1 MRNKIQFIMVITIF
15 ALSLSAAMAQIK
27 LGPTKTTGGVYPK
40 PETYQSTGNMIS
52 GMIKVYKGH
61 ISCLDLAQVASA
73 LQVTA
78 KELSAENSKVGR
90 VEIGAL
96 RDAGEFYECPY
107 KITRLPSDQKIKIN
121 LAFRAAKCTASVSAY
136 VFERKKQVVNR
147 GESDWDSSINF
158 PSQSM
163 TGKLAATYNF
173 NVFAKILQ

>member
-1 MRNKIQFIMVITIF
+1 MRNKIQFIIAITIF
-15 ALSLSAAMAQIK
+15 ALSLSTASAQIK
-27 LGPTKTTGGVYPK
+27 IGPTKTTGGVYPNQ
-40 PETYQSTGNMIS
+40 ETHHTGNMIS
-52 GMIKVYKGH
+52 GVIKIYKGH
-61 ISCLDLAQVASA
+61 ISCLDLAQIASA

-90 VEIGAL
+90 VEIGAW

-107 KITRLPSDQKIKIN
+107 RITRLPSDQKIKIDI
-121 LAFRAAKCTASVSAY
+121 AFRAAKCTASVSAY

-147 GESDWDSSINF
+147 GESDWDSIVNF

-173 NVFAKILQ
+173 NVFAKIIQ